1 MPGIV
6 FVFLFPSVFALED
19 NITVEESEREMILIC
34 ELSDVWRAHSSPA
47 QPYIIINIA
56 DVVIYQQH
64 SLSNL
69 SQGPANKKQR
79 IQ

>member
-1 MPGIV
+1 MR
-6 FVFLFPSVFALED
+6 AQH
-19 NITVEESEREMILIC
+19 RE
-34 ELSDVWRAHSSPA
+34 SDVWYVAA
-47 QPYIIINIA
+47 LLQYIIINIA